1 MRASQGHSYVL
12 GMTDIASTELPANPP
27 SAAWLR
33 ILALVYDPF
42 LWLGEITGMRRR
54 RSTLLSG
61 ARGDVV
67 EIGAGTGLNI
77 AHYPDRIARRFYPQ
91 QRNRILEQTTMDRE
105 MYRL

>member
-1 MRASQGHSYVL
+1 MFRSDEPWRGRNVLSQSP
-12 GMTDIASTELPANPP
+12 IQ
-27 SAAWLR
+27 AAAVVVAPV
-33 ILALVYDPF
+33 ISVVQPV
-42 LWLGEITGMRRR
+42 LWLGEIAGMRRR

-77 AHYPDRIARRFYPQ
+77 AHYPDGIARRFYPQ
-91 QRNRILEQTTMDRE
+91 QRNRLLEQTTMARE